1 MTHRWLDRPWFKRG
15 LLYHLYLVVL
25 KDNYYR
31 AKRAS
36 RRARVLARLALRWV
50 TWRLNG
56 KWALVP
62 QVVDQQKLFR
72 SILPRVVDAQLFL
85 RQREQ
90 DNRSLLT
97 GMVVALLTKIVP
109 PLTGWERYKYAAQRK
124 SNYKRG
130 LPGRVLG
137 KPVVYKFQN
146 GVKIGVTEWSQD
158 FVPRAEQLAARKRLK
173 ELKRASA

>member
-25 KDNYYR
+25 KDNFYR

-50 TWRLNG
+50 TWRFTG

-62 QVVDQQKLFR
+62 QVVDQKRLIQ
-72 SILPRVVDAQLFL
+72 SILPRILDAQLFL
-85 RQREQ
+85 RQREA

-97 GMVVALLTKIVP
+97 GMVVALQTRSVP
-109 PLTGWERYKYAAQRK
+109 PFTGWERYKYAAQRR
-124 SNYKRG
+124 SNYKTG
-130 LPGRVLG
+130 LPGRVIG
-137 KPVVYKFQN
+137 KPVVYSFKN
-146 GVKIGVTEWSQD
+146 GVKLGVIEWSQD

-173 ELKRASA
+173 EMKRALV